1 MIIVE
6 NLHKEFIKLGKPK
19 FGLGK
24 TSKETVKAVD
34 DVSFTAQDG
43 AILGLLGAN
52 GAGKTTSLRM
62 VASLITADKGRVQID
77 DVQVSD
83 GGGSSQSLMGV
94 LSDARG
100 LYPRLTARE
109 NIQYYGQLHNMDSA
123 LIEKRTEQ
131 LSHWLD
137 LHKLL
142 DRRTE
147 GFSQGERM
155 KIALARALIHDPK
168 NIILDEPTNGL
179 DVVATRALREFLRWL
194 RTPEGGGKCIIFSTH
209 IMQEVERLCDQVVV
223 IANGKTIATGTVE
236 ELKQQAGET
245 DFEDAFVKLAF
256 LEPQS
261 ELRSAS
267 SLFSVN
273 AAATKN
279 PTATANVS
287 SMENPL

>member
-6 NLHKEFIKLGKPK
+6 DLHKEFVKLGKPK
-19 FGLGK
+19 FGIGARSSEK
-24 TSKETVKAVD
+24 VKAVNG
-34 DVSFTAQDG
+34 VSFTAQDG

-62 VASLITADKGRVQID
+62 VASMLKMDSGSIKID
-77 DVQVSD
+77 DVQVKE
-83 GGGSSQSLMGV
+83 GQTASQARLGI

-109 NIQYYGQLHNMDSA
+109 NIQYYGKLHGMDMA
-123 LIEKRTEQ
+123 TIEKRTDQ
-131 LSHWLD
+131 LAHWLEI
-137 LHKLL
+137 HNLL
-142 DRRTE
+142 ERRTE

-194 RTPEGGGKCIIFSTH
+194 RTPEGGGKCIVFSTH
-209 IMQEVERLCDQVVV
+209 IMQEVERLCDTVV
-223 IANGKTIATGTVE
+223 IVAQGKTVASGTVS
-236 ELKQQAGET
+236 ELMLQAKEN

-256 LEPQS
+256 LDKQQS
-261 ELRSAS
+261 TNSEAIT
-267 SLFSVN
+267 
-273 AAATKN
+273 AAAVLTQGSI
-279 PTATANVS
+279 A
-287 SMENPL
+287 